1 MRHHLINK
9 TINRIKEW
17 NKRWPRAVVLWSG
30 GKDSTAL
37 LHLIRYGAGIDI
49 PVIQYRQPKF
59 RERYAYSDYLIKEWN
74 LDIPKP
80 TIAQLD
86 ALEVQATTVE
96 NNQRIISTRKS
107 LYGAWDKQ
115 LEEIYDNGIDS
126 WKARITNIKLNNPK
140 E

>member
-1 MRHHLINK
+1 MANLTTKIKLYANREINFRK
-9 TINRIKEW
+9 D
-17 NKRWPRAVVLWSG
+17 VLLQDNSD
-30 GKDSTAL
+30 GKGVFIS
-37 LHLIRYGAGIDI
+37 
-49 PVIQYRQPKF
+49 
-59 RERYAYSDYLIKEWN
+59 EWN

-86 ALEVQATTVE
+86 TFEAQATTYE
-96 NNQRIISTRKS
+96 NNQKIIATRKS

-126 WKARITNIKLNNPK
+126 WKARIANIKLNNPK